1 MRHTKLLNSIWVL
14 FANHNVPWMG
24 TYLKVT
30 AHFSVVPFNRLAAY
44 LYCSIAPSLEVR
56 QRRLI
61 CKALEVRADTTQIS
75 SVHAIAKCLVQMLP
89 SFLGMNQKLIKLL
102 IANTISTSARRAE
115 TGPKRVVMP
124 FGKNTVSTLI
134 PCSFLY
140 PIMLAA

>member
-89 SFLGMNQKLIKLL
+89 SFLGMNQKLIKVAHCQYNFNICEACRNRTKESGHAIWQKHCFYLD
-102 IANTISTSARRAE
+102 T
-115 TGPKRVVMP
+115 M
-124 FGKNTVSTLI
+124 
-134 PCSFLY
+134 
-140 PIMLAA
+140 